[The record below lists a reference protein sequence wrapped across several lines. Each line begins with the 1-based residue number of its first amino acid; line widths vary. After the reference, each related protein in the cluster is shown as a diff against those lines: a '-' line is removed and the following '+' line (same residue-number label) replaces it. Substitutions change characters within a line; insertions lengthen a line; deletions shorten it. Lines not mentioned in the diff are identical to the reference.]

1 MFFVFRK
8 NVVIGVL
15 LAVLVSGILLLSV
28 MPKDI
33 STVGL
38 NPKVIVV
45 DAGHG
50 GMDGGGVGIDG
61 VPEKDFNLQI
71 AKKLESA
78 LTENGYRVVMTRTE
92 DVSLHEADKTT
103 VRSQKN
109 SDLKKRA
116 QIANETKAGLFV
128 SIHMNKYESAD
139 VKGAQVFF
147 RKNDPTGA
155 QYAKSIMTELK
166 TLDPNNHRVEKDLPN
181 KNLTFSKL
189 EIPGVLV
196 ECGFLSN
203 EEELKKLQDEA
214 YQKQLV
220 DAIVLGIKN
229 IP

>member
-8 NVVIGVL
+8 NVLIGIL
-15 LAVLVSGILLLSV
+15 LAVLVSGILVLSV
-28 MPKDI
+28 MPKEI
-33 STVGL
+33 STAGL
-38 NPKVIVV
+38 QPQVIVV

-50 GMDGGGVGIDG
+50 GMDGGGVGLG
-61 VPEKDFNLQI
+61 GTPEKDLNLQI
-71 AKKLESA
+71 AKKLEKT
-78 LTENGYRVVMTRTE
+78 LTEKGYQVIMTRTE
-92 DVSLHEADKTT
+92 DVSLHDDGKTT

-109 SDLKKRA
+109 SDLKNRA
-116 QIANETKAGLFV
+116 NIANQARAGLFV
-128 SIHMNKYESAD
+128 SIHMNKYESAE

-155 QYAKSIMTELK
+155 QYARSIMSEFK
-166 TLDPNNHRVEKDLPN
+166 KIDSDNHRVEKELPN

-214 YQKQLV
+214 YQQQIV
-220 DAIVLGIKN
+220 DAIVLGIIN

>member
-8 NVVIGVL
+8 NVLIGIL
-15 LAVLVSGILLLSV
+15 LAVLVSGILVLSV
-28 MPKDI
+28 MPKEI
-33 STVGL
+33 STAGL
-38 NPKVIVV
+38 QTKVIVV

-50 GMDGGGVGIDG
+50 GMDGGGVGIG
-61 VPEKDFNLQI
+61 GTPEKDLNLQI
-71 AKKLESA
+71 AKKLEKT
-78 LTENGYRVVMTRTE
+78 LTEKGYQVIMTRTE
-92 DVSLHEADKTT
+92 DVSLHDDGKTT

-109 SDLKKRA
+109 SDLKNRA
-116 QIANETKAGLFV
+116 IIANQARAGLFV
-128 SIHMNKYESAD
+128 SIHMNKYESAE

-155 QYAKSIMTELK
+155 QYARSIMSEFK
-166 TLDPNNHRVEKDLPN
+166 KIDSDNHRVEKELPN

-214 YQKQLV
+214 YQQQIV
-220 DAIVLGIKN
+220 DAIVLGIIN

>member
-8 NVVIGVL
+8 NVLIGIL
-15 LAVLVSGILLLSV
+15 LAVLVSGILVLCV
-28 MPKDI
+28 MPKEI
-33 STVGL
+33 STANL
-38 NPKVIVV
+38 HPKVIVV

-50 GMDGGGVGIDG
+50 GMDGGGVGIG
-61 VPEKDFNLQI
+61 GTPEKDLNLKI
-71 AKKLESA
+71 AKKLEKT
-78 LTENGYRVVMTRTE
+78 LTEKGYQVIMTRTE
-92 DVSLHEADKTT
+92 DVSLHDDGKTT

-109 SDLKKRA
+109 SDLKNRA
-116 QIANETKAGLFV
+116 NIANQARAGLFV
-128 SIHMNKYESAD
+128 SIHMNKYESAE

-155 QYAKSIMTELK
+155 QYARNIMSELK
-166 TLDPNNHRVEKDLPN
+166 KIDSDNHRVEKELPN

-214 YQKQLV
+214 YQQQIV
-220 DAIVLGIKN
+220 DAIVLGIIN

>member
-8 NVVIGVL
+8 NVLIGIL
-15 LAVLVSGILLLSV
+15 LAVLVSGILVLSV
-28 MPKDI
+28 MPKEI
-33 STVGL
+33 STAGL
-38 NPKVIVV
+38 QPQVIVV

-50 GMDGGGVGIDG
+50 GMDGGGVGIG
-61 VPEKDFNLQI
+61 GTPEKDLNLQI
-71 AKKLESA
+71 AKKLEKT
-78 LTENGYRVVMTRTE
+78 LTEKGYQVIMTRTE
-92 DVSLHEADKTT
+92 DVSLHDDGKTT

-109 SDLKKRA
+109 SDLKNRA
-116 QIANETKAGLFV
+116 NIANQARAGLFV
-128 SIHMNKYESAD
+128 SIHMNKYESAE

-155 QYAKSIMTELK
+155 QYAESIMAELK
-166 TLDPNNHRVEKDLPN
+166 KIDSKNHRVEKELPN

-214 YQKQLV
+214 YQQQIV
-220 DAIVLGIKN
+220 DAIVLGIIN